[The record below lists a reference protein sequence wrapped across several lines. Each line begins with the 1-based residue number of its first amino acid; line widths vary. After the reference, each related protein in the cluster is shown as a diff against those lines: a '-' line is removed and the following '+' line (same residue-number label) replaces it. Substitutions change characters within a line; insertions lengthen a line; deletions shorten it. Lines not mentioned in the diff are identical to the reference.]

1 MQYAFICFMKVPTN
15 KIGDIRSYYSQKLFK
30 FYDERETE
38 IFIYML
44 IEEYTG
50 ISKLDIFMNPEQT
63 INESELLK
71 IHFAVKDLMNYKPI
85 QYILGKTEF
94 YGLPILVNT
103 NVLIPRPETEELVD
117 WVVNDTVQNQEYRV
131 LDIGSGSGCIA
142 IALKHTLPI
151 LNIQAIDFSLGALE
165 VAEQNAKMNQAD
177 VSFHHINLL
186 DKNEWGK
193 LGYYD
198 IIISNPPYV
207 RHSEKNQMKKNVLNY
222 EPGNALFVDDKN
234 PLLFYTT
241 IAEFA
246 QSYLNKNGSLYCE
259 INQYL
264 GDEAS
269 KLFESFGFKDIQLK
283 KDLKGNYRFIKAVE
297 NFG

>member
-1 MQYAFICFMKVPTN
+1 MKVPSN
-15 KIGDIRSYYSQKLFK
+15 KIGDIRSYYAQKLFK

-38 IFIYML
+38 VFIFML

-50 ISKLDIFMNPEQT
+50 ILKLDIFMDPEQT

-117 WVVNDTVQNQEYRV
+117 WVINDTKQNQEYRV

-142 IALKHTLPI
+142 IALKHTLPN
-151 LNIQAIDFSLGALE
+151 LNIQAIDFSLGAIE
-165 VAEQNAKMNQAD
+165 VAEQNAKMNQAN

-186 DKNEWGK
+186 DKSEWGK

-207 RHSEKNQMKKNVLNY
+207 RHAEKSQMRKNVLNY
-222 EPGNALFVDDKN
+222 EPGSAFFVDDKN
-234 PLLFYTT
+234 PLIFYNS

-264 GDEAS
+264 GDETS

-283 KDLKGNYRFIKAVE
+283 KDLKGNNRFIKAVR
-297 NFG
+297 N

>member
-1 MQYAFICFMKVPTN
+1 MKVPTN
-15 KIGDIRSYYSQKLFK
+15 KIGDIRSYYAQQLFK
-30 FYDERETE
+30 FYNERESETFIFMLLEDYAGVSKSE
-38 IFIYML
+38 II
-44 IEEYTG
+44 
-50 ISKLDIFMNPEQT
+50 MNPELT

-71 IHFAVKDLMNYKPI
+71 IHFAVKDLKNYKPI
-85 QYILGKTEF
+85 QYILGRTEF
-94 YGLPILVNT
+94 YGFPILVNT
-103 NVLIPRPETEELVD
+103 NVLIPRPETEELVV
-117 WVVNDTVQNQEYRV
+117 WVVNDTGQNQEYRV

-142 IALKHTLPI
+142 IALKHTLPN
-151 LNIQAIDFSLGALE
+151 LNIQAIDFSLRAIE

-186 DKNEWGK
+186 NKNEWGK

-207 RHSEKNQMKKNVLNY
+207 RHAEKSQMKKNVLNY

-234 PLLFYTT
+234 PLLFYTS

-246 QSYLNKNGSLYCE
+246 KSYLNKNGSLYCE

-264 GDEAS
+264 GDETC
-269 KLFESFGFKDIQLK
+269 KLFENLGFKDIQLK
-283 KDLKGNYRFIKAVE
+283 KDIKGNSRFVKAVE
-297 NFG
+297 NFH

>member
-1 MQYAFICFMKVPTN
+1 MKVPSN

-38 IFIYML
+38 IFIFML
-44 IEEYTG
+44 IEEYSG
-50 ISKLDIFMNPEQT
+50 ISKLDIFINPEQT

-94 YGLPILVNT
+94 YGFPILVNT

-117 WVVNDTVQNQEYRV
+117 WVVNDIGQNQEYRV

-142 IALKHTLPI
+142 IALKHALPI
-151 LNIQAIDFSLGALE
+151 LNIQAIDFSLGAIDL
-165 VAEQNAKMNQAD
+165 AEQNAKMNQAD
-177 VSFHHINLL
+177 VSFYHINLL

-207 RHSEKNQMKKNVLNY
+207 RHAEKSQMKKNVLNY
-222 EPGNALFVDDKN
+222 EPESAVFVENNN
-234 PLLFYTT
+234 PLIFYKSL
-241 IAEFA
+241 AEFGLDH
-246 QSYLNKNGSLYCE
+246 LNLNGSMYCE

-264 GDEAS
+264 GDETY
-269 KLFESFGFKDIQLK
+269 KLFKNLGFKDVQLK
-283 KDLKGNYRFIKAVE
+283 KDIKGNSRFVKAVE
-297 NFG
+297 NFH